1 MTNEHRAQYLR
12 AIFDAVPQPSFI
24 VDADV
29 AIRDFNTAAESL
41 LGHEP
46 AAALHRRGGEALHC
60 LNSQSHGCG
69 RSAACQNCVIRNS
82 VRKALAGA
90 NTCRAWHRAQLCRDD
105 QTAALDLLVTT
116 SLLPYTASP
125 EVLLI
130 LEDVAAVIRAL
141 PTRPPARRRTSATR
155 GRTPGPA

>member
-1 MTNEHRAQYLR
+1 MTNEQRAQYFR
-12 AIFDAVPQPSFI
+12 AIFDAIPQPTFI

-41 LGHEP
+41 LGSEP

-69 RSAACQNCVIRNS
+69 RAAECKNCVIRNS
-82 VRKALAGA
+82 VQKALIGR
-90 NTCRAWHRAQLCRDD
+90 NTSREWHQARLRSGDRVV
-105 QTAALDLLVTT
+105 ALDLLVTT

-130 LEDVAAVIRAL
+130 LEDVNSVARSLATATAAPRRSRA
-141 PTRPPARRRTSATR
+141 ARAR
-155 GRTPGPA
+155 